1 MWSNVTSTNGLKN
14 QNRITIESRDVF
26 NLNVTSTLKDLYY
39 IVKDNWMQDL
49 YKDTASGTKQL
60 ATTTGYRR
68 RAPFIPFELKNDTG
82 SVLFFTTLISEMDKS
97 LRNRDYMQPNE
108 RWVKVA
114 PGETVPFSFKARDKL
129 RHRDSHKMKM
139 HQLGV
144 KIEGWQPITP
154 VTVDQVG
161 VYFRHAASEIHYRVC
176 FCVFF

>member
-1 MWSNVTSTNGLKN
+1 MNTNAHKK
-14 QNRITIESRDVF
+14 QNRITIESRDIF
-26 NLNVTSTLKDLYY
+26 NLNVTSTLKELYY

-49 YKDTASGTKQL
+49 NRDPVTNSKQL
-60 ATTTGYRR
+60 PTTTTSTGYRQ
-68 RAPFIPFELKNDTG
+68 RAPFVPFELKNDTG
-82 SVLFFTTLISEMDKS
+82 SLLYFTTLISEMDRS
-97 LRNRDYMQPNE
+97 FQNREHMQPNE

-114 PGETVPFSFKARDKL
+114 PGETVPFSFKTRDKL

-144 KIEGWQPITP
+144 KVEGWQPITP

-176 FCVFF
+176 